1 MVDLHAYSE
10 MSRHSLAF
18 PGKQKKNNL
27 IVKITFVTILPA
39 FWQVT
44 PATGESSPS

>member
-18 PGKQKKNNL
+18 PGKKK
-27 IVKITFVTILPA
+27 IVKITFVTIFPA
-39 FWQVT
+39 FWQVS